1 MCSGFRERTDVDD
14 TSNKVRAEKMVDLG
28 KTQNSAPRRTFAIAV
43 ISMAMLVIVFFV
55 SLCWPQRDSE
65 SWKLINP
72 GMSKQ
77 QVLGIL
83 GEPEIRD
90 DQRYEWR
97 YDFGGVDYF
106 IVKFYE
112 NDHVKWTSF

>member
-1 MCSGFRERTDVDD
+1 MCSGFQERTEVDD
-14 TSNKVRAEKMVDLG
+14 MTAKVRTEEMVDLG
-28 KTQNSAPRRTFAIAV
+28 KTQGPATRRTFAIAV
-43 ISMAMLVIVFFV
+43 ISTVTLVVVFFV

-77 QVLGIL
+77 QVLDIL
-83 GEPEIRD
+83 GEPEVRD

-106 IVKFYE
+106 VVRYYE
-112 NDHVKWTSF
+112 NDHVQWTSF

>member
-1 MCSGFRERTDVDD
+1 MADF
-14 TSNKVRAEKMVDLG
+14 G
-28 KTQNSAPRRTFAIAV
+28 KTQDSATHRTFAIAV
-43 ISMAMLVIVFFV
+43 ISTVMLVIVFFV
-55 SLCWPQRDSE
+55 SLCWPKRDSE
-65 SWKLINP
+65 SWMLINP

-77 QVLGIL
+77 QVFDVL

-106 IVKFYE
+106 VVKFYE